1 MRRIGFLLAAAALA
15 SPPAVAASP
24 MQPGLWES
32 TVTIVRA
39 GQVPVE
45 TKDRDCITQQEID
58 DGTKSL
64 PRPGGNCSLANIATR
79 DAATTYD
86 FACTEGR
93 QSLSGSAQFRIEPTR
108 YDGKVNVVTKS
119 GGGPEVASTMIWS
132 ARRVGECQ

>member
-1 MRRIGFLLAAAALA
+1 MRRTGFFLAAVALSSPAAI
-15 SPPAVAASP
+15 AASP

-45 TKDRDCITQQEID
+45 TKDRDCITQKEID

-64 PRPGGNCSLANIATR
+64 PRPGGNCSLANVATN

-86 FACTEGR
+86 FACTDGK

-108 YDGKVNVVTKS
+108 YDGKVNLVTKS
-119 GGGPEVASTMIWS
+119 GSGPEVASTMIWS
-132 ARRVGECQ
+132 ARRVGECR